1 MSSTEDRD
9 LLRRLEMIARVKPS
23 TESTQ
28 RAMDR
33 VRMRILTGSL
43 GKEAPGP
50 RIIRWIPSNPVVR
63 VAIAACIAIAV
74 TLAVVVHRPQPGA
87 RPIARSTSDS
97 DVTGPVTAP
106 EVRSVA
112 QDLQAQL
119 RQVDALSAVRDVD
132 GLMGM
137 LDRGLFDARVAAAQR
152 LAQIGDPRPVETL
165 ARLADQW
172 KGDPAGNPFAL
183 AIQKIQGRTAAVQ
196 LAAEANAAG
205 TPTGV
210 ETPTKVAGSRPAL
223 SGLVT
228 DSQTGQPIAG
238 ADIQIIGPQVYL
250 AQTGEDGS
258 YRLDAVG
265 QAGDYHLLV
274 RSLRYVALDPQDP
287 CAVVVLGPDSSVV
300 QNLQL
305 KRGCQ
310 INVEVVDEEGRP
322 IKDVRLAASWLGS
335 DQSNDVGQPALT
347 SQDGE
352 AVVGALNPSEIAYQI
367 AATSQEYAPQR
378 TVVTCSDP
386 NVVDHAQMTL
396 HKGGP
401 IRGYAQYSDGTPAQ
415 GLQIYALPDWWHS
428 DTLPPASAVDAAGGF
443 VLGQIQA
450 GTFDI
455 RASIPQENGLAY
467 SLAVT
472 QAQLPPAGDQPL
484 VVTIPR
490 QAPETLAS
498 ISGTIRWPGNQ
509 RPETIDVMAY
519 CLTGTITRGRLP
531 GNGDTFALT
540 ALKPGTYT
548 LVFEGANV
556 EEKVIEGV
564 LAPRS
569 DLEVSL
575 QYVPTPRLRGI
586 VLKARSGEP
595 VQGFKVAMM
604 KIRSWPGLVYLP
616 ETQWHPVSDP
626 NGVFDLLTEGPG
638 LYQVQV
644 SAEGFVTAVFNRVD
658 TGKARQLVVELSS
671 GGRIQGRGVN
681 AAGEPISGAGV
692 VPLADDQAAPSLPR
706 GLPVREQACVQTQ
719 EDGQFVLEHVP
730 AGLHGLRVTHPQ
742 FSTATLEGIAVM
754 DGETSE
760 AVTVTLRSGGTVE
773 GTVFDAQGQAQAN
786 VTLTVQSGDAPYGLG
801 SDAPGLLATAVTD
814 DQGHYRI
821 EHLPATLCL
830 VQRRN
835 ADAHL
840 GVVRR
845 AVWPGEGGTIRL
857 DLGGRPKVTGILA
870 LDGQPTAQCL
880 VLLADAA
887 NPNSATF
894 QCRAITESDGS
905 FVFNGVP
912 GGRYAVYCQPPAEG
926 TRWIKVATV
935 DEAAEDLDLGT
946 VPGTLARVVVTLA
959 GLTASSVTDWT
970 LYLREGD
977 AFSGQK
983 IGEVTAPEDVNKPYE
998 ITQVLP
1004 GSYTL
1009 VARSPDGSRQIAKAV
1024 EVGVQQTRL
1033 DVTIEI
1039 PSGTGTVSGAVLNE
1053 VGGTLFLFS
1062 QDRTL
1067 SVRIDGSG
1075 GYYRITG
1082 LSAGDYFVGNPY
1094 LLDKAPLAQFHLADG
1109 ENKILD
1115 IDTWKWSGANQGLLS
1130 VQVVSTL
1137 GRPLNAAAV
1146 WLEGS
1151 FGRIDPLIKTDREQ
1165 VLIAPAGPATLH
1177 VSQPG
1182 FQSQQRQVQIQANN
1196 LLALVPL
1203 RPVIQIVL
1211 EPELSPSNEP

>member
-1 MSSTEDRD
+1 MQSTEDRD

-23 TESTQ
+23 AESTQ
-28 RAMDR
+28 RAMAR
-33 VRMRILTGSL
+33 VRTRILTGSL
-43 GKEAPGP
+43 GSQSTGA

-87 RPIARSTSDS
+87 RSIARSTSDS
-97 DVTGPVTAP
+97 GVTGPVTAP

-119 RQVDALSAVRDVD
+119 RQVDALSAARDVE

-152 LAQIGDPRPVETL
+152 LAQIGDPRPVEAL
-165 ARLADQW
+165 ARLAGQW
-172 KGDPAGNPFAL
+172 TGDPAGNPFAL
-183 AIQKIQGRTAAVQ
+183 ALEKIQGRTAAVQ
-196 LAAEANAAG
+196 LAAEANAPSLPAEVG
-205 TPTGV
+205 TPT
-210 ETPTKVAGSRPAL
+210 TVARSRPVL

-228 DSQTGQPIAG
+228 DSQTGRPIAG
-238 ADIQIIGPQVYL
+238 ADIQIIGPEIHL
-250 AQTGEDGS
+250 AQTGGDGS
-258 YRLDAVG
+258 YQLDAVG
-265 QAGDYHLLV
+265 RAGDYHLQV
-274 RSLRYVALDPQDP
+274 RSLRYVGLDPQDP
-287 CAVVVLGPDSSVV
+287 CAVVVLRPDSSVV

-310 INVEVVDEEGRP
+310 VNVEVVDEEGRP
-322 IKDVRLAASWLGS
+322 VKDVRLAASWLGS

-367 AATSQEYAPQR
+367 TAVSQEYAPQR

-396 HKGGP
+396 HKGSP
-401 IRGYAQYSDGTPAQ
+401 IRGYAQYSDGTPTQ
-415 GLQIYALPDWWHS
+415 GLQIYAIPDWWRS
-428 DTLPPASAVDAAGGF
+428 NSLPPASAVDAAGGF
-443 VLGQIQA
+443 VLDRIQA

-455 RASIPQENGLAY
+455 RASIPQGNGLAY

-472 QAQLPPAGDQPL
+472 QTQLPLAGDQPL
-484 VVTIPR
+484 VVTIP
-490 QAPETLAS
+490 QPAPETLAS
-498 ISGTIRWPGNQ
+498 ISGTIRWPGDQ

-531 GNGDTFALT
+531 GSGGTFALT

-548 LVFEGANV
+548 LVFEGANL

-564 LAPRS
+564 VAPRS

-616 ETQWHPVSDP
+616 ETQWHQVSDP

-644 SAEGFVTAVFNRVD
+644 SAEGLVPAVFNRVD
-658 TGKARQLVVELSS
+658 VGKARQLVVELSS
-671 GGRIQGRGVN
+671 GGRIQGQVVS

-692 VPLADDQAAPSLPR
+692 VSLADDQAAPSLPG
-706 GLPVREQACVQTQ
+706 GLPGRQQARVQTR

-742 FSTATLEGIAVM
+742 FGTATLEGIAVM

-773 GTVFDAQGQAQAN
+773 GTVFDAQGQPQAN
-786 VTLTVQSGDAPYGLG
+786 VTLTVQDGDVPHGPG
-801 SDAPGLLATAVTD
+801 SDAGVPLATTVTD
-814 DQGHYRI
+814 DRGHYRM

-845 AVWPGEGGTIRL
+845 AVWPSEGGTIRL
-857 DLGGRPKVTGILA
+857 DLGGRPKVTGVLA
-870 LDGQPTAQCL
+870 LDGQPTAQCP

-887 NPNSATF
+887 NPDSRTF
-894 QCRAITESDGS
+894 QCRALTESDGS

-912 GGRYAVYCQPPAEG
+912 AGRYAVYCQTPAEG
-926 TRWIKVATV
+926 TRWVKVATL
-935 DEAAEDLDLGT
+935 DEGAEDLDLGT
-946 VPGTLARVVVTLA
+946 LPGTLARVVVTLA
-959 GLTASSVTDWT
+959 GPAAPSATDWT
-970 LYLREGD
+970 LYLLEGEG
-977 AFSGQK
+977 FSGQK
-983 IGEVTAPEDVNKPYE
+983 IGEVTTPEDVNKPYE

-1004 GSYTL
+1004 GSYML
-1009 VARSPDGSRQIAKAV
+1009 VARSTDGSRQIAKAV
-1024 EVGVQQTRL
+1024 EVGAQQTRL
-1033 DVTIEI
+1033 DVALDI

-1053 VGGTLFLFS
+1053 VGGRLFLFS
-1062 QDRTL
+1062 RDRAL
-1067 SVRIDGSG
+1067 SVWIDGSG

-1082 LSAGDYFVGNPY
+1082 LPAGDYLVGNLY
-1094 LLDKAPLAQFHLADG
+1094 LLDKAPLAQFHLAEG
-1109 ENKILD
+1109 ENKIVD
-1115 IDTWKWSGANQGLLS
+1115 IDAWKWSVANQGLLS
-1130 VQVVSTL
+1130 VQVISTL
-1137 GRPLNAAAV
+1137 GRPVNDATV
-1146 WLEGS
+1146 WLEGP
-1151 FGRIDPLIKTDREQ
+1151 FGRVDPLIKTDREQ

-1182 FQSQQRQVQIQANN
+1182 FQSQQRQVQIQANS